1 MPKFKFLNSLSVVL
15 FISFTVLVIIMML
28 TLDKPLATVYYDCKA
43 VMIDS
48 NAPSH
53 IKQHCE
59 KRKND
64 NR

>member
-1 MPKFKFLNSLSVVL
+1 
-15 FISFTVLVIIMML
+15 MML

>member
-1 MPKFKFLNSLSVVL
+1 
-15 FISFTVLVIIMML
+15 ML
-28 TLDKPLATVYYDCKA
+28 TLDKPLATVYYDCNA

-64 NR
+64 NLYSEGFKPKKLMELHF

>member
-1 MPKFKFLNSLSVVL
+1 MPKYKFLNRLSAVL
-15 FISFTVLVIIMML
+15 FISFTVLALITML
-28 TLDKPLATVYYDCKA
+28 TLDKPLATVYYDCKV

-48 NAPSH
+48 NAPDH
-53 IKQHCE
+53 LKQHCE